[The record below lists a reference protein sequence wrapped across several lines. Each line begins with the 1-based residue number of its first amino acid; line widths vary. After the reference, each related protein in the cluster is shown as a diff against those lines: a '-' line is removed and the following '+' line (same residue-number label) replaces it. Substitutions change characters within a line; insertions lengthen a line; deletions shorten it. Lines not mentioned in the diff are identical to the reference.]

1 MSKIRLNSAAVYLL
15 PHMRLFHH
23 FSSYSFQRNTTNL
36 EIQFLPYE
44 SESVI
49 SVIKILEEKDA
60 LSRFYSVYLKF
71 FV

>member
-1 MSKIRLNSAAVYLL
+1 LFYIPVTTHATFPPFFLNT
-15 PHMRLFHH
+15 
-23 FSSYSFQRNTTNL
+23 FQGNIANL

-60 LSRFYSVYLKF
+60 LSSFYSVFLKF

>member
-1 MSKIRLNSAAVYLL
+1 
-15 PHMRLFHH
+15 MRLFHH
-23 FSSYSFQRNTTNL
+23 FSFYTFQGNTTNL

-44 SESVI
+44 SESAT

-60 LSRFYSVYLKF
+60 LSSFYSVFLKF

>member
-1 MSKIRLNSAAVYLL
+1 
-15 PHMRLFHH
+15 MRLFHH

-60 LSRFYSVYLKF
+60 LSSFYSVYLKF